1 MYHPV
6 YDTLTY
12 ELIEWTDDEGNRY
25 PENPDHVAA
34 MVAEHT
40 KYIEERENPLSSNV
54 DDWGVPYDTKWNALF
69 E

>member
-6 YDTLTY
+6 QDLNTGETLY
-12 ELIEWTDDEGNRY
+12 WVDNNGEPY
-25 PENPDHVAA
+25 PENPDHVKSQI
-34 MVAEHT
+34 AEFDA
-40 KYIEERENPLSSNV
+40 YMESLNAPADGGV